1 MSEKITRQDEI
12 QIEEMKEKV
21 FPECKIKKIERLG
34 GLTNRTFKVTFENE
48 RPKPLVFRIPG
59 EGTEEIITRSLEEVY
74 AKLASDNEIDAELI
88 HFDNEGHKISE
99 YIKPITKLDKEKA
112 KEQKYLKEISRVFRK
127 LHNLD
132 LDDNFIFDFED
143 EEEKYINVIKKSKSF
158 YPDGLDEISKYVHE
172 IKEKVD
178 GYYCGGLVPSH
189 NDPLLENWVIG
200 EDKIYL
206 IDWEYSGKNSRFWDL
221 AIISEEAHFS
231 DEDDIHLLTNY
242 FNKTPS
248 EEEKESILVYK
259 ICQDYLWG
267 LWGYAR
273 IKFSD
278 DEAFYK
284 NYGDERIDRLY
295 SNLKKYKER
304 YGK

>member
-1 MSEKITRQDEI
+1 MSGKITKQDKI
-12 QIEEMKEKV
+12 QINEMKEKV
-21 FPECKIKKIERLG
+21 FPKNKIKNIERLG
-34 GLTNRTFKVTFENE
+34 GLTNRTFKVIFENE
-48 RPKPLVFRIPG
+48 RQKPLVFRIPG
-59 EGTEEIITRSLEEVY
+59 EGTEEIITRSLEEAY
-74 AKLASDNEIDAELI
+74 AKLASDNKIDSKLI
-88 HFDNEGHKISE
+88 YFDNFGHKISE
-99 YIKPITKLDKEKA
+99 YIPSLDKLDKEKA
-112 KEQKYLKEISRVFRK
+112 KEQKYNKEISGVLRK

-132 LDDNFIFDFED
+132 FNNQYIFDFED
-143 EEEKYINVIKKSKSF
+143 EEEKYISVIKNSKSF

-172 IKEKVD
+172 IKDKVD
-178 GYYCGGLVPSH
+178 SYYCGGLVPSH

-200 EDKIYL
+200 EDKMYL

-221 AIISEEAHFS
+221 AIISEEAQFS
-231 DEDDIHLLTNY
+231 DEDDINLLTNY
-242 FNKTPS
+242 FKKTPT

-284 NYGDERIDRLY
+284 SYGDARINLLY

-304 YGK
+304 YEK